1 MIRSA
6 RDFMIEYQVNHD
18 DDPDD
23 QAWMLAYDYLVDQ
36 VDQEKDDDWE

>member
-23 QAWMLAYDYLVDQ
+23 QAYDALVDQ
-36 VDQEKDDDWE
+36 VDQEEKDDEWE